1 MRSMM
6 MRRREVM
13 HEFCTW
19 AYKSPIWN
27 SQYTIP
33 NATTSTNM
41 VGWLVGCYSQQLQQ
55 NFGVNSNAK
64 SDIA

>member
-1 MRSMM
+1 MRSMV

-41 VGWLVGCYSQQLQQ
+41 VGWLLLLQPTTTQQ

>member
-1 MRSMM
+1 MRSMV

-41 VGWLVGCYSQQLQQ
+41 VGWLLQPTTTT
-55 NFGVNSNAK
+55 K
-64 SDIA
+64 LWC

>member
-1 MRSMM
+1 M
-6 MRRREVM
+6 
-13 HEFCTW
+13 FCTW

-64 SDIA
+64 SDIASTKVETAEGRE

>member
-1 MRSMM
+1 

-41 VGWLVGCYSQQLQQ
+41 VGWLVGWLVATANNYNKTLVLTVMQ
-55 NFGVNSNAK
+55 NQT
-64 SDIA
+64 